1 MVKISGNKG
10 LVSYIYKPSG
20 DKSIS
25 HRAAIMGAISKEKLR
40 IYNFA
45 KSKDCLSTLEC
56 LRAIGVPIN
65 IAEEEVSI
73 LPFTNPAKTRVTLN
87 CNNSGT
93 TARLLP
99 AILGGLGI
107 EAILTGDES
116 LSKRPMARVVEPLR
130 KIGGNLESTND
141 TLPLNINKGWNIKGG
156 TIPLDIASAQLKTAI
171 LLAGLFSEEGV
182 TVVEKEQTRNHTE
195 IIFREFGVEVE
206 VRGKEISILSK
217 AKLKSPEE
225 YRVVGD
231 FSSSAYFIALGLLSP
246 TKIITVVDVG
256 LNPTRTA
263 FLEVVGQMGG
273 KLKIKNKRH
282 VNGELMGDIEVFPSE
297 LVGVELDERLVPN
310 LIDELPLIAV
320 LATFAKG
327 KTKVVKA
334 NELRVKESDRITA
347 IIDSLTLLGA
357 DAKELEDGFEIWG
370 GKKLKG
376 TEIYCHNDHRIIM
389 SMAVAALF
397 VEGETTIIDSSWVGI
412 SNSSFFDELNQIA
425 PESIF

>member
-1 MVKISGNKG
+1 MIKISGNKQ
-10 LVSYIYKPSG
+10 LVPYTYKPSG

-25 HRAAIMGAISKEKLR
+25 HRAALMGAISKEKL
-40 IYNFA
+40 IIFNFA

-65 IAEEEVSI
+65 IVEDQVTI
-73 LPFTNPAKTRVTLN
+73 LPFTKPVKDRVILK
-87 CNNSGT
+87 CDNSGT

-99 AILGGLGI
+99 AVLGGMQI

-116 LSKRPMARVVEPLR
+116 LSKRPMARVVEPLK
-130 KIGGNLESTND
+130 KIGGNLESTNG
-141 TLPLNINKGWNIKGG
+141 TLPININQGWKIKGG
-156 TIPLDIASAQLKTAI
+156 TIILEIASAQLKTAM
-171 LLAGLFSEEGV
+171 LLAGLFSKEGI
-182 TVVEKEQTRNHTE
+182 TVVEKEKTRNHTE
-195 IIFREFGVEVE
+195 IIFEEFGVKVE

-217 AKLKSPEE
+217 EKLTSPGD
-225 YRVVGD
+225 YYVVGD
-231 FSSSAYFIALGLLSP
+231 FSSAAYFIALGLLSP
-246 TKIITVVDVG
+246 NKIITIVDVG

-263 FLEVVGQMGG
+263 FLKVVEQMGG
-273 KLKIKNKRH
+273 KIKIQNSRH

-320 LATFAKG
+320 LAAFAKG
-327 KTKVVKA
+327 KTKVIKA
-334 NELRVKESDRITA
+334 SELRVKESDRITA
-347 IIDSLTLLGA
+347 IIDSLKILGA
-357 DAKELEDGFEIWG
+357 DAKELEDGFEIVG

-397 VEGETTIIDSSWVGI
+397 VEGETTITDSSWVGI
-412 SNSSFFDELNQIA
+412 SNSSFFDELSQIA
-425 PESIF
+425 PDAM